1 MKVSHKSQR
10 AGEPPCFTSLCPNT
24 KHRILRY
31 SIVTVV
37 VAATGKGGGGTHK
50 LCWLNREGRLDNEMC
65 CDQRY
70 YGLSTGHMCIDGTER
85 IDMFAMHR

>member
-1 MKVSHKSQR
+1 MLHFTMPQHKT
-10 AGEPPCFTSLCPNT
+10 PNTSLFHSNSCSCSN
-24 KHRILRY
+24 
-31 SIVTVV
+31 
-37 VAATGKGGGGTHK
+37 GEGGGGTHK